1 MEFERQ
7 KNRFKDDHGSLSS
20 ENEDLQTKIE
30 ELKSDIVSVVPS

>member
-7 KNRFKDDHGSLSS
+7 KDRFKDDHGLLSS

>member
-7 KNRFKDDHGSLSS
+7 KNRFKDDHGLLSS

-30 ELKSDIVSVVPS
+30 ELKSDIVSAVPS